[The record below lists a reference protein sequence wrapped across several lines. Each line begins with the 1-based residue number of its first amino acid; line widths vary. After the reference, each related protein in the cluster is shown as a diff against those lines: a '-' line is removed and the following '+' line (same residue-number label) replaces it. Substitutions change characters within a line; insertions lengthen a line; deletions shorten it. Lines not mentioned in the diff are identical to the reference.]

1 MLKSLS
7 KLTHKRWELFIISGI
22 IHRLNNE
29 EIEFVTQQL
38 VRLPSGQRVL
48 TDLYFPQFRIHLEI
62 DEPYHNDQKENDSKR
77 ELDIINLTD
86 HRLERIK
93 VTDDSGNIRSLVS
106 ISNEIDQFVIKI
118 ESELSNLLK
127 IGKFIPW
134 DFERRYS
141 SDLTIE
147 LGKISIAG
155 NTIFRKQIDAMRCF
169 GFKGT
174 GWQRGAWK
182 IPDSNGDFIWFP
194 RLYETK
200 IWHNEL
206 TPDGE
211 TIFERAINDAGKVS
225 IGKQI
230 KDWKNEPERKAIV
243 FAKAEDFLGSNLLRY
258 VGSFTVDWSKSSD
271 DTLAFKRIAIEEVL
285 PLP

>member
-48 TDLYFPQFRIHLEI
+48 TDLYFSQFRIHLEI

-182 IPDSNGDFIWFP
+182 IPRGI
-194 RLYETK
+194 
-200 IWHNEL
+200 
-206 TPDGE
+206 
-211 TIFERAINDAGKVS
+211 
-225 IGKQI
+225 
-230 KDWKNEPERKAIV
+230 
-243 FAKAEDFLGSNLLRY
+243 LGS
-258 VGSFTVDWSKSSD
+258 G
-271 DTLAFKRIAIEEVL
+271 LAI
-285 PLP
+285 